1 MELHFSKQRCTC
13 LHPQV
18 REIQN
23 GEQTQEI
30 KLSDGMPDVG
40 RVLAAWGQPIL
51 RGKEWQS
58 ETISFS
64 GGMMVWV
71 LYAPEDGSAERC
83 LEGWI
88 PFQMK
93 WELPEESPEGQ
104 MRIRCL
110 TRFVDARSLS
120 ARKIAVRAGMGVLA
134 EAYRQTERELYE
146 PDKIPEDVQLLRTMY
161 PVRMYQEM
169 GEKSFLMDEDLT
181 LPDSSPVP
189 DKLVYYTIDPVVTDK
204 KVLANK
210 VVFRG
215 DGKLHILYR
224 STEGQLYSWDFSI
237 PFSQYAQLDGEHSTD
252 AQADLLLMPTS
263 VELELDDES
272 HLRLKCSVTAQYLV
286 SDKQML
292 KLTEDAYS
300 PSRETQLQIQH
311 LELPVVLDSRRETV
325 YLEQT
330 VPGEANVV
338 TDVRFLPDFPR
349 QRRGE
354 AGVELTVS
362 GTCQVLYYGE
372 DGALQSGTARWE
384 NQQTL
389 GADENSQI
397 SVQPILQEE
406 PQAAAGAGAMTA
418 KWELPLEVTAFAD
431 QSLPMVTGLELGE
444 PRKLDPNRP
453 SLILCRAGE
462 QRLWDIA
469 KASNATLDAIRQAND
484 LAGEPAPN
492 QILLIPIA

>member
-1 MELHFSKQRCTC
+1 M
-13 LHPQV
+13 
-18 REIQN
+18 
-23 GEQTQEI
+23 
-30 KLSDGMPDVG
+30 
-40 RVLAAWGQPIL
+40 
-51 RGKEWQS
+51 
-58 ETISFS
+58 
-64 GGMMVWV
+64 
-71 LYAPEDGSAERC
+71 
-83 LEGWI
+83 
-88 PFQMK
+88 
-93 WELPEESPEGQ
+93 
-104 MRIRCL
+104 
-110 TRFVDARSLS
+110 
-120 ARKIAVRAGMGVLA
+120 
-134 EAYRQTERELYE
+134 
-146 PDKIPEDVQLLRTMY
+146 
-161 PVRMYQEM
+161 
-169 GEKSFLMDEDLT
+169 
-181 LPDSSPVP
+181 
-189 DKLVYYTIDPVVTDK
+189 VTDK

-292 KLTEDAYS
+292 ELTEDAYS
-300 PSRETQLQIQH
+300 PSRETQLQIQQ